1 MTRHPVKV
9 AAYWPAMAPRPW
21 RSNLLSTRLTVEPFG
36 SANRIRSLESRSSP
50 LSCKRFRTDPSRG
63 SAHGSHRDFVV
74 DYGNLGST
82 CRSRESTVDD
92 IALLPGAHVD
102 GISSMSV
109 EIDHEHWFSSHEDPR
124 WLICDCGQ
132 YAARIRTIGGEPALR
147 LIDRPT

>member
-1 MTRHPVKV
+1 M
-9 AAYWPAMAPRPW
+9 
-21 RSNLLSTRLTVEPFG
+21 
-36 SANRIRSLESRSSP
+36 
-50 LSCKRFRTDPSRG
+50 SCKRFRTEPSRG
-63 SAHGSHRDFVV
+63 SAHGGRTDFVV
-74 DYGNLGST
+74 DSGNLGST
-82 CRSRESTVDD
+82 CRNRESTVGD
-92 IALLPGAHVD
+92 IALPPGAHVD